1 LLSRIRFKNYIKTEI
16 KMAVKSALL
25 KIILINVLM
34 SLAVSSAA
42 DVDFVGSVR
51 CESCHQ
57 GAMVDWKQ
65 SDHYLAMAHASPASV
80 LGDFSG
86 VSVNF
91 HNIESRLYQRDSEY
105 LIETLGADQKRHEFV
120 ISYTFGHYP
129 LQQYLVAMDGGH
141 LQALNIA
148 WDSRDE
154 GEGGQRW
161 IHLQPNEP
169 ITTESPFFWT
179 RHLQN
184 WNTRCA
190 ECHST
195 NLEKN
200 YDVEKNTFD
209 TKWSEINVAC
219 EACHGPGSDHV
230 SRAESKTLGEE
241 SGLINA
247 GSSLKWK
254 FGEGE
259 SIAHPEGEKTD
270 EYLNMCGGC
279 HSRRAIIDD
288 LDSTATYHDQYQ
300 IALLD
305 EGLYYPDGQIQDEV
319 YVLGSFLQSKMHAK
333 GVTCM
338 NCHQPHTGKLI
349 LQGNNLCAQCHLS
362 TEYDTTSH
370 HFHPSGSEGTQCVE
384 CHMPETNYMLVD
396 ERRDHKFGVPNP
408 AVSEKLGT
416 PNACNGCHKGTTGA
430 WAVGALAGWLK
441 EPLNTDAYSELVA
454 AARLGDPVTTR
465 GVIAAVADESSSAIL
480 KATLLEQLS
489 VFPSRVSAEAAANY
503 LMDENP
509 LVRSGAIRSLRGAPS
524 QLRWQLL
531 SPLIEDPVKSVRME
545 VAISLSTMPSDI
557 PLEDIGSFV
566 SLMNEYRG
574 SLSKSIDMPSTQT
587 SLGILE
593 LNLGDPLKA
602 EQAYEGALRIEPN
615 YIPAMLNLADL
626 YRATNREAMAVPLL
640 QSALE
645 VAPDSG
651 AAQFSYG
658 LSLVRQREYET
669 AIPYL
674 RAATERQDSQPRYA
688 YVYAI
693 ALDSVSRTDEALVF
707 LNQANK
713 DWPNQYD
720 LLVTEVRYMEKQG
733 RTDGILVLISKL
745 SQIAPGSPEVKRLI
759 GQYVQKK

>member
-1 LLSRIRFKNYIKTEI
+1 
-16 KMAVKSALL
+16 MAVMNARMN
-25 KIILINVLM
+25 IILMFVLM
-34 SLAVSSAA
+34 SLSVGSAA
-42 DVDFVGSVR
+42 ATEFVGSDK
-51 CESCHQ
+51 CASCHQ
-57 GAMVDWKQ
+57 RAVVDWKK
-65 SDHYLAMAHASPASV
+65 SDHYLAMADASPASV
-80 LGDFSG
+80 IGDFSG
-86 VSVNF
+86 VRVKF
-91 HNIESRLYQRDSEY
+91 HNIESRLYQRDSDY
-105 LIETLGADQKRHEFV
+105 LIETLGADQKRQEFL

-148 WDSRDE
+148 WDSRAE
-154 GEGGQRW
+154 SEGGQRW
-161 IHLQPNEP
+161 VHLQPNEP
-169 ITTESPFFWT
+169 ITTDSPFFWT

-195 NLEKN
+195 NLKKN
-200 YDVEKNTFD
+200 YDAEENTFN
-209 TKWSEINVAC
+209 TTWSEINVAC

-230 SRAESKTLGEE
+230 SRAESKTLETE
-241 SGLINA
+241 SGLIDTNSRIQWNFKD
-247 GSSLKWK
+247 GDV
-254 FGEGE
+254 
-259 SIAHPEGEKTD
+259 IAHPVGEKTD
-270 EYLNMCGGC
+270 GHVDMCGGC

-288 LDSTATYHDQYQ
+288 LDSRATYHDQYQ

-338 NCHQPHTGKLI
+338 NCHNPHTGKLV

-362 TEYDTTSH
+362 AEYDTARH
-370 HFHPSGSEGTQCVE
+370 HFHPSDSKGAQCVE

-396 ERRDHKFGVPNP
+396 ERRDHKFGIPNP
-408 AVSEKLGT
+408 AVSEKLGS
-416 PNACNGCHKGTTGA
+416 PNACNGCHKGTTAA
-430 WAVGALAGWLK
+430 WAGSALDEWLK
-441 EPLNTDAYSELVA
+441 APLKPDAYSGIVA

-465 GVIAAVADESSSAIL
+465 GLIAAVADESNPAIL

-489 VFPSRVSAEAAANY
+489 VFPSRVSIEAAANY
-503 LMDENP
+503 LADDSP
-509 LVRSGAIRSLRGAPS
+509 LIRIGAVRSLRSAPS

-531 SPLIEDPVKSVRME
+531 SPLVEDPVKSVRME

-557 PLEDIGSFV
+557 PLEDIGVFV
-566 SLMNEYRG
+566 SLMNEYRM

-587 SLGILE
+587 SLGNLE

-602 EQAYEGALRIEPN
+602 EQAYKGALIIEPD
-615 YIPAMLNLADL
+615 YIPAILNLADL
-626 YRATNREAMAVPLL
+626 YRSTAREAMAVPLL
-640 QSALE
+640 QRALK

-658 LSLVRQREYET
+658 LSLIRRREYDA

-688 YVYAI
+688 YVYAV
-693 ALDSVSRTDEALVF
+693 ALDSISRTSEALMF
-707 LNQANK
+707 LKQANK

-720 LLVTEVRYMEKQG
+720 LLVTEIMYMEKLG
-733 RTDGILVLISKL
+733 STDGILELISKL

-759 GQYVQKK
+759 GQYVQKN